1 MKEPAT
7 WSSCLILRRPIAG
20 DDRFMR
26 IAVLTPGTGSFHCGT
41 CLRDQ
46 ALAKEMRR
54 LGHDVLF
61 VPLYLPPTLD
71 VADENTSAVY
81 MGGINVYL
89 QHAVPVFRKTPRWI
103 DQLFDSPK
111 ALASAAKRA
120 GMTQAKDLGP
130 MTLTMLKGEDGHQ
143 VKELNRLATWLRDDV
158 RPDVVLLSNVL
169 LVGIAK
175 RLREITNAAVWCTLH
190 GEDTFLDALPES
202 HRDLCWD
209 EVKKRS
215 KHVDGFIAVSRTYRD
230 IMIARAYLD
239 PERVHVVHN
248 GIDTD
253 IYKPAPRASGNV
265 IGYLARQCY
274 GKGLHLL
281 VDAFIKCKSALPD
294 ARLVVVGTKTAA
306 DTSYV
311 DAIIGRLRDAG
322 YADSVSFHDNVSVDE
337 KVRLLQTMNVL
348 SVPALYGES
357 FGLYVIE
364 ALACGVPVVAPTH
377 GAFPEL
383 ATDTG
388 GVALFDPGLDGDYER
403 VLLDVLSDRGTALAS
418 DGRVAV
424 LERFSTQSMAQ
435 GVIAAFASQVKKA
448 V

>member
-1 MKEPAT
+1 
-7 WSSCLILRRPIAG
+7 
-20 DDRFMR
+20 MR

-46 ALAKEMRR
+46 ALAKELRR

-71 VADENTSAVY
+71 IADENTSAVY

-103 DQLFDSPK
+103 DKLFDSPK

-130 MTLTMLKGEDGHQ
+130 MTLTMLKGEDGYQ
-143 VKELNRLATWLRDDV
+143 VKELDRLAAWLRDDV
-158 RPDVVLLSNVL
+158 RPDVVLLSNIL
-169 LVGIAK
+169 LVGIA
-175 RLREITNAAVWCTLH
+175 RRIREITNAAVWCTLH
-190 GEDTFLDALPES
+190 GEDTFLDALPDS
-202 HRDLCWD
+202 HRERCWQ
-209 EVKKRS
+209 EVVNRS
-215 KHVDGFIAVSRTYRD
+215 KHVDGFIAVSRTYGD
-230 IMIARAYLD
+230 IMVERACLD
-239 PERVHVVHN
+239 PKRVHVVHN
-248 GIDTD
+248 GIDVD
-253 IYKPAPRASGNV
+253 IYQPAQHPKGHV

-281 VDAFIKCKSALPD
+281 VDAFIACKKSLPD
-294 ARLVVVGTKTAA
+294 ASLVIVGTKTAA
-306 DTSYV
+306 DEAYV
-311 DAIIGRLRDAG
+311 AAIEQRLQVAG
-322 YADSVSFHDNVSVDE
+322 CRSSVSFHDNVSLVE
-337 KVRLLQTMNVL
+337 KIRLLQQMDVL

-364 ALACGVPVVAPTH
+364 ALACGVPVVAPKH

-383 ATDTG
+383 ASETG
-388 GVALFDPGLDGDYER
+388 GIALFDQDVDGDYER
-403 VLLDVLSDRGTALAS
+403 VLLDVLRDKWNDLAEA
-418 DGRVAV
+418 GRTAV
-424 LERFSTQSMAQ
+424 LAQFSTQSMAA
-435 GVIAAFASQVKKA
+435 GVVAAFASQVKKA

>member
-1 MKEPAT
+1 
-7 WSSCLILRRPIAG
+7 
-20 DDRFMR
+20 MR

-71 VADENTSAVY
+71 TADENTSAVY

-143 VKELNRLATWLRDDV
+143 VKELDRLGAWLRDDV
-158 RPDVVLLSNVL
+158 RPDVVLLSNIL
-169 LVGIAK
+169 LVGIAR
-175 RLREITNAAVWCTLH
+175 RLRALTNAAVWCTLH
-190 GEDTFLDALPES
+190 GEDTFLDALPDS
-202 HRDLCWD
+202 HRTLCWN
-209 EVKKRS
+209 EVTSRA
-215 KHVDGFIAVSRTYRD
+215 KHVDGFIAVSQTYRD
-230 IMIARAYLD
+230 IMIERASLD

-248 GIDTD
+248 GVDTD
-253 IYKPAPRASGNV
+253 IYKPAPHAAGNV

-281 VDAFIKCKSALPD
+281 VDAFINCKSAIPD
-294 ARLVVVGTKTAA
+294 ARLVIVGTKTAA
-306 DTSYV
+306 DTAYV
-311 DAIIGRLRDAG
+311 DAIKGRLRDAG

-337 KVRLLQTMNVL
+337 KVRLLQTMDVL

-364 ALACGVPVVAPTH
+364 ALACGVPVVGPLH

-383 ATDTG
+383 AEETG
-388 GVALFDPGLDGDYER
+388 GVALFNQDTDGDYER
-403 VLLDVLSDRGTALAS
+403 ILLDVLSGRGGALAS
-418 DGRVAV
+418 AGRAAV
-424 LERFSTQSMAQ
+424 LERFCTRSMAT
-435 GVIAAFASQVKKA
+435 GVIAAFASHVKKA

>member
-1 MKEPAT
+1 
-7 WSSCLILRRPIAG
+7 
-20 DDRFMR
+20 MR

-46 ALAKEMRR
+46 ALAKELRR

-71 VADENTSAVY
+71 TADENTSAVY

-89 QHAVPVFRKTPRWI
+89 QHAIPFFRKTPRWV
-103 DQLFDSPK
+103 DKLFDSPT

-143 VKELNRLATWLRDDV
+143 VKELDRLAGWLRDDV
-158 RPDVVLLSNVL
+158 RPDVVLLSNIL
-169 LVGIAK
+169 LVGIA
-175 RLREITNAAVWCTLH
+175 RRIREITNAMVWCTLH

-202 HRDLCWD
+202 HRGLCWQ
-209 EVKKRS
+209 EVINRS
-215 KHVDGFIAVSRTYRD
+215 KHVDGFIAVSQTYGD
-230 IMIARAYLD
+230 IMIRRAELD
-239 PERVHVVHN
+239 PTRVHVVHN
-248 GIDTD
+248 GVDVQT
-253 IYKPAPRASGNV
+253 YKPGSKSQGHV

-274 GKGLHLL
+274 GKGLHVL
-281 VDAFIKCKSALPD
+281 VDAFIACKKSLPD
-294 ARLVVVGTKTAA
+294 ARLVIVGTKTVA
-306 DTSYV
+306 DEDYV
-311 DAIIGRLRDAG
+311 AGIKQRLLEAG
-322 YADSVSFHDNVSVDE
+322 CLDSVSFHDNVSLDE
-337 KVRLLQTMNVL
+337 KVRLLQQMDVL

-383 ATDTG
+383 AAETG
-388 GVALFDPGLDGDYER
+388 GVALFDQNIAGDYEQK
-403 VLLDVLSDRGTALAS
+403 LIDVLGDQGAHLATL
-418 DGRVAV
+418 GRAAII
-424 LERFSTQSMAQ
+424 ERFSTKSMAA
-435 GVIAAFASQVKKA
+435 GVVAAFESHLKKA

>member
-1 MKEPAT
+1 
-7 WSSCLILRRPIAG
+7 
-20 DDRFMR
+20 MR

-46 ALAKEMRR
+46 ALAKELRR

-71 VADENTSAVY
+71 TADENTSAVY

-89 QHAVPVFRKTPRWI
+89 QHAIPFFRKTPRWV
-103 DQLFDSPK
+103 DKLFDSPA

-143 VKELNRLATWLRDDV
+143 VKELDRLAGWLRDDV
-158 RPDVVLLSNVL
+158 RPDVVLLSNIL
-169 LVGIAK
+169 LVGIA
-175 RLREITNAAVWCTLH
+175 RRIREITNAMVWCTLH

-202 HRDLCWD
+202 HRGLCWR
-209 EVKKRS
+209 EVINRS
-215 KHVDGFIAVSRTYRD
+215 KHVDGFIAVSRTYGD
-230 IMIARAYLD
+230 IMIRRAELD
-239 PERVHVVHN
+239 PTRVHVVHN
-248 GIDTD
+248 GVDVQT
-253 IYKPAPRASGNV
+253 YKPAQHANGQV

-281 VDAFIKCKSALPD
+281 VDAFIACKKSLPD
-294 ARLVVVGTKTAA
+294 ARLVIVGTKTAA
-306 DTSYV
+306 DEDYV
-311 DAIIGRLRDAG
+311 AGIKQRLLDVG
-322 YADSVSFHDNVSVDE
+322 CLDSVSFHDNVSLEE
-337 KVRLLQTMNVL
+337 KVRLLQQMDVL

-364 ALACGVPVVAPTH
+364 ALACGVPVVAPMH

-383 ATDTG
+383 AAETG
-388 GVALFDPGLDGDYER
+388 GVALFDQNIAGDYEQK
-403 VLLDVLSDRGTALAS
+403 LIDVLGEQGAHLSTV
-418 DGRVAV
+418 GRAAII
-424 LERFSTQSMAQ
+424 ERFSTESMAA
-435 GVIAAFASQVKKA
+435 GVVAAFESHLKKA

>member
-1 MKEPAT
+1 
-7 WSSCLILRRPIAG
+7 
-20 DDRFMR
+20 MR

-46 ALAKEMRR
+46 ALAKELRR

-71 VADENTSAVY
+71 TADENTSAVY

-89 QHAVPVFRKTPRWI
+89 QHTIPFFRKTPRWV
-103 DQLFDSPK
+103 DKLFDSPA

-143 VKELNRLATWLRDDV
+143 VKELDRLAGWLRDDV
-158 RPDVVLLSNVL
+158 RPDVVLLSNIL
-169 LVGIAK
+169 LVGIA
-175 RLREITNAAVWCTLH
+175 RRIREITNAMVWCTLH

-202 HRDLCWD
+202 HRGLCWQ
-209 EVKKRS
+209 EVINRS
-215 KHVDGFIAVSRTYRD
+215 KHVDGFIAVSRTYGD
-230 IMIARAYLD
+230 IMIRRAELD
-239 PERVHVVHN
+239 PTRVHVVHN
-248 GIDTD
+248 GVDVKT
-253 IYKPAPRASGNV
+253 YKPTSKAKGNV

-281 VDAFIKCKSALPD
+281 VDAFIACKKSLPD
-294 ARLVVVGTKTAA
+294 ARLVIVGTKTAA
-306 DTSYV
+306 DEDYV
-311 DAIIGRLRDAG
+311 AGIKQRLSEAGCLDA
-322 YADSVSFHDNVSVDE
+322 VSFHDNVSLEE
-337 KVRLLQTMNVL
+337 KVRLLQQMDVL

-383 ATDTG
+383 AAETG
-388 GVALFDPGLDGDYER
+388 GVALFDQNVSGDYEKTLTN
-403 VLLDVLSDRGTALAS
+403 VLGEQGAQLSTL
-418 DGRVAV
+418 GREAI
-424 LERFSTQSMAQ
+424 LERFSTASMAA
-435 GVIAAFASQVKKA
+435 GVVAAFESHLKKA